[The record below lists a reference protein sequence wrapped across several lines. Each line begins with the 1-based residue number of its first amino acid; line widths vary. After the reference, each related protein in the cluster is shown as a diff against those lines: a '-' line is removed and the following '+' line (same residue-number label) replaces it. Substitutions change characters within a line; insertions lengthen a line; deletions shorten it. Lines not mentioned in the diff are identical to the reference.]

1 MDPNPPSEPPEPS
14 PAAPPPMPVM
24 PPQAP
29 PTNGLAI
36 ASLVCG
42 ILAVLLFFTIVFP
55 IILGILAVI
64 FGAIGIGNA
73 NKGGGNKGL
82 AIAGLVCGIVGIV
95 AMIVFVTVF
104 ATSTVEII
112 NSFTPSVSP
121 RS

>member
-1 MDPNPPSEPPEPS
+1 MDTNPPNEPP
-14 PAAPPPMPVM
+14 AATPPPMPIV

-29 PTNGLAI
+29 RSNGIAV

-73 NKGGGNKGL
+73 NKGAGSKGL
-82 AIAGLVCGIVGIV
+82 AVAGLVCGVVGIA
-95 AMIVFVTVF
+95 AMIVFVAVF
-104 ATSTVEII
+104 ANTTVDII
-112 NSFTPSVSP
+112 NSYTPSISP
-121 RS
+121 QP